1 MNTQEKLKQVE
12 TLLRSKFGIEMSDV
26 NPERIEQW
34 LNEGEDVEAIVDEIG
49 EKYDLTILDDPDTVV
64 MN

>member
-1 MNTQEKLKQVE
+1 MNTQEKMKQVE